1 MTATTI
7 DEMRERI
14 ADFWEQDESID
25 IGETWSALSNK
36 KAYEL
41 LWIPAKEE
49 WLMISYNND
58 GQSGGVYEGFCSL
71 KDHLESIE
79 DELIIETYNE
89 YVADSYDEEDEDSTE

>member
-1 MTATTI
+1 MITI

-25 IGETWSALSNK
+25 IGDWTTAGPS
-36 KAYEL
+36 YEL

-49 WLMISYNND
+49 WLMVSHKND
-58 GQSGGVYEGFCSL
+58 GRGGVYEGFCSL

-89 YVADSYDEEDEDSTE
+89 YVADSYDEEDEETTE